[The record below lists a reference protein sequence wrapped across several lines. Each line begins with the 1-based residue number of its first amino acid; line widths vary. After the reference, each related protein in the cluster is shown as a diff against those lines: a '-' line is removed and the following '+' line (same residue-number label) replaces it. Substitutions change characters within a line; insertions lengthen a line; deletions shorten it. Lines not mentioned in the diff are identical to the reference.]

1 MKKMIYDTIIIGN
14 GPAGLSAAIFAARS
28 NLKTIVIGEK
38 LGGQASDAHLIEN
51 YPGFPSISGFEL
63 MQKFEEHAK
72 TQGVEIIYTRA
83 QKFEKDKKKQTFK
96 IMTGDNE
103 YETRTIILALGTTT
117 RKLNIPGEVEYLGK
131 GVSYCATCDGAFFR
145 DKTIAIVGGGDAAL
159 SATLYLAGI
168 AKKIY
173 LIHRRQGFR
182 GEPIK
187 LKNIK
192 DAKNVELVLDTVPTG
207 ISGEIT
213 VTGLKTRN
221 VTDNQEKQIKLDG
234 VFIEVGSTPTTVL
247 AQELGIKLDEKGYI
261 KVDPAQ
267 NTNTPG
273 IFAAGDITT
282 NSNYFRQVITAA
294 SEGSVAAD
302 SAFKFIREKS

>member
-1 MKKMIYDTIIIGN
+1 MYDTIIIGN

-63 MQKFEEHAK
+63 MKKFENHAK
-72 TQGVEIIYTRA
+72 IQGVEIIYTRA
-83 QKFEKDKKKQTFK
+83 QKFKKNDKKHTFT
-96 IMTGDNE
+96 ITTGDNE
-103 YETRTIILALGTTT
+103 YETKTIILALGTTT
-117 RKLNIPGEVEYLGK
+117 RKLNISGETEYLGR

-145 DKTIAIVGGGDAAL
+145 NKTIAVIGGGDVAL
-159 SATLYLAGI
+159 SATLYLAEL

-173 LIHRRQGFR
+173 LIHRRQDFR

-187 LKNIK
+187 LKKIKESKNI
-192 DAKNVELVLDTVPTG
+192 ELVLDTVPTG
-207 ISGEIT
+207 ITGEIT
-213 VTGLKTRN
+213 VTGLKTKN
-221 VTDNQEKQIKLDG
+221 LKTNQEQEIKLNG
-234 VFIEVGSTPTTVL
+234 VFIEIGSTPTTVL
-247 AQELGIKLDEKGYI
+247 AQELRIKLDEKGYI
-261 KVDPAQ
+261 NVDPAQ
-267 NTNTPG
+267 HTNTPG

-294 SEGSVAAD
+294 AEGSIAAD
-302 SAFKFIREKS
+302 SAFKFIKENSY

>member
-1 MKKMIYDTIIIGN
+1 MIYDTIIIGN

-28 NLKTIVIGEK
+28 DLKTMVIGEK
-38 LGGQASDAHLIEN
+38 LGGQAADAHLIEN

-83 QKFEKDKKKQTFK
+83 QKFEKDKKTQTFK
-96 IMTGDNE
+96 INTGDNE
-103 YETRTIILALGTTT
+103 YETKTIILALGTTIK
-117 RKLNIPGEVEYLGK
+117 KLNIKGETEYLGK

-145 DKTIAIVGGGDAAL
+145 EKTIAVIGGGDAAL
-159 SATLYLAGI
+159 SATLYLEGI

-173 LIHRRQGFR
+173 LIHRRQEFR

-187 LKNIK
+187 LKKIKESKNI
-192 DAKNVELVLDTVPTG
+192 ELILDTVPTG

-213 VTGLKTRN
+213 VTALNTKNLKTG
-221 VTDNQEKQIKLDG
+221 QEKKLKLDG

-247 AQELGIKLDEKGYI
+247 AKELGINLDEKGYI
-261 KVDPAQ
+261 DVDPAQ
-267 NTNTPG
+267 KTDIPG

-282 NSNYFRQVITAA
+282 NSNYFRQIITAA
-294 SEGSVAAD
+294 SEGSIAAD
-302 SAFKFIREKS
+302 SAFKFLKENS